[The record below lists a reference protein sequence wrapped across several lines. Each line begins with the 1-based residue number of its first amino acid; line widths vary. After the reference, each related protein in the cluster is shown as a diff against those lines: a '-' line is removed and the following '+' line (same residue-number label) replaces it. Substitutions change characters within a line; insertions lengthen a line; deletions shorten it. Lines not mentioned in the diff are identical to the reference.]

1 MIKNKM
7 FCIKCNKYRKF
18 KNIKIPY
25 IFDKKLVLSIICNR
39 CSRNEGYIFKV
50 LYIYSKCLNIY
61 MQILKII
68 GSINNNEWVKY
79 IVSNVVLILCYS
91 LS

>member
-39 CSRNEGYIFKV
+39 CSTNEGYIFKV
-50 LYIYSKCLNIY
+50 LYIYIFKMFEYIYANIKNY
-61 MQILKII
+61 WF
-68 GSINNNEWVKY
+68 N
-79 IVSNVVLILCYS
+79 
-91 LS
+91 